1 MKKNVQQCSLLEK
14 CKSKLQKGITSHW
27 SEWPSSKN
35 LQTIN
40 ARESVEKRDTSYAI
54 GGNINCYSHYG
65 KEYGSSSKK
74 QII

>member
-35 LQTIN
+35 LRTVN
-40 ARESVEKRDTSYAI
+40 TGEDVEKTEPPHTV
-54 GGNINCYSHYG
+54 GGKVN
-65 KEYGSSSKK
+65 
-74 QII
+74 